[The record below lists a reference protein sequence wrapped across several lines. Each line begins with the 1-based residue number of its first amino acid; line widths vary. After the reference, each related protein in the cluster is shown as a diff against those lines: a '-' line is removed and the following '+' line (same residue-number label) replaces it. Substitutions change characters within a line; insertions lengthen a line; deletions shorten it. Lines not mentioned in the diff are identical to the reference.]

1 MEIASS
7 SPAFGGDSSQ
17 RQCKSIECVY
27 SYERILKMSND
38 VWIVAEQKEGKLKK
52 VSFELLGLGEKLAEK
67 TGGSLAALILGHGIE
82 NLANELDGY
91 GADKIY
97 VCNSEALKDY
107 SNEGYAKVIVDLVKT
122 HNPTILL
129 GGATALGKDLF
140 PRVAARLATG
150 LASDC
155 VDLDLNEE
163 GVILAQRPIFAGKVL
178 VDTVTPE
185 TRPQMVCLRPN
196 VLPAAEKGAD
206 KAEIEKV
213 SVEFGPKDIRA
224 KIKEVVKTAGEK
236 IDLTEATIIVAGGR
250 GMASQE
256 NFKILEDLAS
266 AFGEGATVGASR
278 SAVDS
283 DFVPHDAQ
291 VGQTGKVVNP
301 NLYVACGISGSIQ
314 HLAGMRTSKCIVA
327 INKDPEAPIFQVA
340 DYGIVDDLFKVV
352 PLLTEEVKKL
362 KAQD

>member
-1 MEIASS
+1 MM
-7 SPAFGGDSSQ
+7 
-17 RQCKSIECVY
+17 
-27 SYERILKMSND
+27 KMSND

-52 VSFELLGLGEKLAEK
+52 VSFELLGIGKKLAEK
-67 TGGSLAALILGHGIE
+67 TGGTLSALLLGHGIE
-82 NLANELDGY
+82 SLANELNGY
-91 GADKIY
+91 GAGKIY
-97 VCNSEALKDY
+97 VCDSEALKDY
-107 SNEGYAKVIVDLVKT
+107 SNEGYAKVIVDLVKA
-122 HNPTILL
+122 HNPAVLL
-129 GGATALGKDLF
+129 GGATALGKDLY

-155 VDLDLNEE
+155 IGLDLNQE

-185 TRPQMVCLRPN
+185 ARPQMACLRPN
-196 VLPAAEKGAD
+196 VLPAPEKGTD

-213 SVEFGPKDIRA
+213 AVELGLQDIKAR
-224 KIKEVVKTAGEK
+224 IKEVVKTAGEK
-236 IDLTEATIIVAGGR
+236 LDLTEASIIVAGGR

-256 NFKILEDLAS
+256 NFKILEDLAT
-266 AFGEGATVGASR
+266 AFGEGAVVGASR

-283 DFVPHDAQ
+283 EFAPHDAQ

-327 INKDPEAPIFQVA
+327 INKDPEAPIFQLA

-352 PLLTEEVKKL
+352 PVLTEEVKKL
-362 KAQD
+362 KAQG